1 MGTANLVKS
10 RLTLEIGGCIRPFF
24 NPVNFNWLIGN
35 NPVNL
40 SSAAAANHK
49 ELRDRLLSISNI
61 CRLISIE
68 FDRQ

>member
-10 RLTLEIGGCIRPFF
+10 RLTLEIGGRIRPFF

-40 SSAAAANHK
+40 SSAAAANVDHPTV
-49 ELRDRLLSISNI
+49 NT
-61 CRLISIE
+61 
-68 FDRQ
+68 